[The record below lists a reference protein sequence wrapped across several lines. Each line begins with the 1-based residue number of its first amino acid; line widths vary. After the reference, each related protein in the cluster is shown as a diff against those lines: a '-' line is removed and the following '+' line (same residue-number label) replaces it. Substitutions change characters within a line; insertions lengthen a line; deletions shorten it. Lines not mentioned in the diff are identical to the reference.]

1 MKRKTR
7 TSAKK
12 PVRGNKSIPDE
23 LLVYVVREGEDLE
36 WFTAVRRIADIPEE
50 HEGDLIGVYQLAS
63 IRRFKLK
70 RELT

>member
-1 MKRKTR
+1 MKRKP
-7 TSAKK
+7 KK
-12 PVRGNKSIPDE
+12 RDQGIPDE
-23 LLVYVVREGEDLE
+23 LLVYVIREGDVT
-36 WFTAVRRIADIPEE
+36 WFQAVKRIEEIPEE

>member
-1 MKRKTR
+1 MKRKP
-7 TSAKK
+7 KK
-12 PVRGNKSIPDE
+12 PARGNKSIPDE
-23 LLVYVVREGEDLE
+23 LLVYVTREGEVT
-36 WFTAVRRIADIPEE
+36 WFTAVSRIADIPEE